1 MKKFCN
7 ASAVYIGKLVAPK
20 KAIKDGDDD
29 AAHID
34 EAGEKIVLFS
44 HADEEHEFL
53 VDQVLTKKQGL
64 TFDVFEDKLDEE
76 GKVIPQEEL
85 PHVII
90 KEVVREQRIHFF
102 KVPRLGSYMAI
113 RLEYESCLSV
123 EAYNDGVRDSLSVR
137 ERLKEQEEQ
146 KREHE
151 EKEKERKEE
160 CEAND

>member
-1 MKKFCN
+1 M
-7 ASAVYIGKLVAPK
+7 
-20 KAIKDGDDD
+20 DGDDD
-29 AAHID
+29 QAHID

-53 VDQVLTKKQGL
+53 VDKVLTKKQGL
-64 TFDVFEDKLDEE
+64 TFDVFEDKVDEE

-90 KEVVREQRIHFF
+90 KEVVREKRIHFY

-123 EAYNDGVRDSLSVR
+123 EAYNDGIKDSLSVR